1 MSSYGPAGKLI
12 LGQGDEP
19 NHRAI
24 GLARLRLDGFVSI
37 DAGEAAG
44 TLTTQPLRFA
54 DPALYVNADA
64 SRGEL
69 RIEVLEEAGAPVSG
83 FTAADCVPLERD
95 AVRHRVGWRGA
106 ADLASL
112 RGRTV
117 REVPHTQC

>member
-44 TLTTQPLRFA
+44 TLITQC
-54 DPALYVNADA
+54 
-64 SRGEL
+64 
-69 RIEVLEEAGAPVSG
+69 IKVLDEAGAR
-83 FTAADCVPLERD
+83 ERIHGGGLRP
-95 AVRHRVGWRGA
+95 AGARCGA
-106 ADLASL
+106 ASSGLAR
-112 RGRTV
+112 RGRSGV
-117 REVPHTQC
+117 APRQDRA